1 MKSYSEWKKTGG
13 TGSWK
18 YGGIIKQANLSK
30 SFMKRNSERSTSSL
44 SRSFSMNECEILSDD
59 HSFCGNNSANSNELV
74 SYNSFYIY
82 NIPWFSKIVCFLTFI
97 LTFY

>member
-30 SFMKRNSERSTSSL
+30 SFLKRNSEQSTSSL

-59 HSFCGNNSANSNELV
+59 HSCGNNSADSNELV
-74 SYNSFYIY
+74 GYKF
-82 NIPWFSKIVCFLTFI
+82 FF
-97 LTFY
+97 